1 MSHARHIVKR
11 KVRHEDDRR
20 FRAAPNRATNA
31 VRVLVPVPALSR
43 PFVLL
48 SALLVLPGCAKL
60 LEFLGDED
68 KPSPRAKPADDEG
81 ETPPDLGDGAGPPE
95 PLVRAERKLRFPGKS
110 GEHMGFDLARLSKLQ
125 ALAGAIEVPEWSDPG
140 QGTARMVR
148 DDDLRTAWV
157 CELAPEQSCA
167 IGIHFPRT
175 AEAEAIR
182 LFAATPAK
190 QPHARPKVVRIHTD
204 EGWAEAKLADEDG
217 LWSVQLGEPVRTRNL
232 IVEVMEAYDDAP
244 VHLAELEIYG
254 RNGTPRPSLAI
265 DLSRRVVSFQTPVW
279 RKKSRTH
286 TAGVAFTEQVDVDG
300 RLRRLFPGTALI
312 GRPGARLLL
321 LERADWSTCNDHQ
334 GTYSLLDTKTRVMVP
349 LGDMGGFAS
358 QAFAHT
364 QGLGFAMGR
373 IDGDDPEVQGV
384 VLDGSSYERRST
396 SRLERRE
403 PRDLLAAW
411 DIGDQ
416 PLERADARPMDDPPT
431 GCKPAKAKV
440 VATLLPRLPRRTKIP
455 AKHWLACALSSGAS
469 LLLSTGGS
477 CGKEWHVAV
486 VDGEGELVEAR
497 SGKQSGSHFRLRRV
511 DQETMLVEQWG
522 NSDDPRVFQADEG
535 SLVQV
540 EGAVGFSMRPPVGC
554 RKRCDIELADLGP
567 GK

>member
-1 MSHARHIVKR
+1 MC
-11 KVRHEDDRR
+11 
-20 FRAAPNRATNA
+20 
-31 VRVLVPVPALSR
+31 VPVPTLSR
-43 PFVLL
+43 PFILL
-48 SALLVLPGCAKL
+48 GALLVLPGCDML
-60 LEFLGDED
+60 QEFLGDED
-68 KPSPRAKPADDEG
+68 KPPPRTKAADDED

-175 AEAEAIR
+175 AEVDAIR

-190 QPHARPKVVRIHTD
+190 QSYARPKVVRIHTD
-204 EGWAEAKLADEDG
+204 EGWAEAKLANEDG

-232 IVEVMEAYDDAP
+232 TVEVMEAYDDAP

-254 RNGTPRPSLAI
+254 RNGTPRPPLTI

-286 TAGVAFTEQVDVDG
+286 TAGKAFAEQVDVDG

-334 GTYSLLDTKTRVMVP
+334 GTYSLLDTQTRVMVP
-349 LGDMGGFAS
+349 LGDMGGFAG
-358 QAFAHT
+358 QVFAHT

-373 IDGDDPEVQGV
+373 IDGDDPEVQGA
-384 VLDGSSYERRST
+384 VLDGASYERRSI

-411 DIGDQ
+411 DISDK
-416 PLERADARPMDDPPT
+416 PLERADALPMGDPPT
-431 GCKPAKAKV
+431 GCEPAEAEV
-440 VATLLPRLPRRTKIP
+440 VAALLPRLPRRTKIP
-455 AKHWLACALSSGAS
+455 AKHWRACTLGSGAS

-477 CGKEWHVAV
+477 CGKEWHMAV
-486 VDGEGELVEAR
+486 VDAEGELVEAH
-497 SGKQSGSHFRLRRV
+497 SGKHSGSHFRLRRV
-511 DQETMLVEQWG
+511 DQETILVEHWG
-522 NSDDPRVFQADEG
+522 NADDPRLFQADEG